1 MLSTR
6 EPGPIRR
13 GPTAAVAPAAAKL
26 TPQQRRL
33 LEYLV
38 AARAPQTVAE
48 LSRALDV
55 HPNTIR
61 EHLAALL
68 ERQLVD
74 AESAPSAGRGRPKK
88 LYAATARAG
97 SSASSMAGLLTAA
110 LTSLPPAQAARVA
123 YDWGAA
129 WAEDLAAA
137 GQFAAGL
144 DARTALVEL
153 MAAMGFEPEVPD
165 RDTIALTHCPLLLP
179 GRDVPPGL
187 CAIHQGVVDTLL
199 PRCSGDVAAARVEPF
214 ATPAA
219 CRVRLMGQ

>member
-61 EHLAALL
+61 NRVLRFGQVTGIDAASTFGATDAWLL
-68 ERQLVD
+68 C
-74 AESAPSAGRGRPKK
+74 RGW
-88 LYAATARAG
+88 LG
-97 SSASSMAGLLTAA
+97 
-110 LTSLPPAQAARVA
+110 
-123 YDWGAA
+123 
-129 WAEDLAAA
+129 
-137 GQFAAGL
+137 
-144 DARTALVEL
+144 
-153 MAAMGFEPEVPD
+153 
-165 RDTIALTHCPLLLP
+165 
-179 GRDVPPGL
+179 
-187 CAIHQGVVDTLL
+187 
-199 PRCSGDVAAARVEPF
+199 
-214 ATPAA
+214 
-219 CRVRLMGQ
+219 